1 MVMAVDCKP
10 TKRSTLLKV
19 VPLIVTTPG
28 KLLSPNSAKSP
39 PTFNVDPG
47 AQGAGLQLTL
57 VRSTPKPGATPIPME
72 MFGPEALIETSLRAT
87 VIEPDVSVN
96 VSAFAEL

>member
-1 MVMAVDCKP
+1 MAVDCKN
-10 TKRSTLLKV
+10 TARSILVKV
-19 VPLIVTTPG
+19 TPLMVATPG
-28 KLLSPNSAKSP
+28 KLLSPRSAKSP
-39 PTFNVDPG
+39 PTFNVDP
-47 AQGAGLQLTL
+47 AAHGAGLQETL
-57 VRSTPKPGATPIPME
+57 VRSTPKPGATPIPRE